1 MAPELLSEE
10 CQVAVWQCR
19 GAVPQGKV
27 LLSPA
32 RECQKTARDAC
43 SKRAQG
49 QSRQC
54 CVHVIFGKR
63 SPENNSMLWVGTKNC
78 VPSNEPW
85 KYHPLHHYRDFNG
98 SFTDWFII
106 VVCFFFFT
114 SFFLYRSGFLAAIHL
129 LICIAEADLWD
140 ISLQQG
146 DGAVWKQPTDCN
158 SSCSFFRQIHQTIKE
173 ASQDSDKDFCGGLRK
188 SLKIYDCAFITSSTG
203 PDE

>member
-1 MAPELLSEE
+1 MLSVFMLFLAKE
-10 CQVAVWQCR
+10 V
-19 GAVPQGKV
+19 
-27 LLSPA
+27 
-32 RECQKTARDAC
+32 QKT
-43 SKRAQG
+43 
-49 QSRQC
+49 
-54 CVHVIFGKR
+54 
-63 SPENNSMLWVGTKNC
+63 T
-78 VPSNEPW
+78 
-85 KYHPLHHYRDFNG
+85 
-98 SFTDWFII
+98 
-106 VVCFFFFT
+106 VCFEWGPKIACLPMSHENIIPCIITGISMAALLTDSSQLFFFLPL
-114 SFFLYRSGFLAAIHL
+114 FFLYRSGFLAAIHL